1 MAHSSQADP
10 SGAVRRVASALPPKA
25 GSGFEDTYADNVCDR
40 FVLVICAH
48 MAGPQDFERIKLVGQ
63 GDVGKVYLVR
73 LCSSRDIFA
82 MKVLSKAEMI
92 KRNKASQKQF
102 GALIKD

>member
-1 MAHSSQADP
+1 MAQLARL
-10 SGAVRRVASALPPKA
+10 VLRRPAWWRPPTAAAWDAPAS
-25 GSGFEDTYADNVCDR
+25 
-40 FVLVICAH
+40 VL
-48 MAGPQDFERIKLVGQ
+48 LLGQ

-92 KRNKASQKQF
+92 KRNKVGLLLNK
-102 GALIKD
+102 

>member
-1 MAHSSQADP
+1 MAHTSQADP
-10 SGAVRRVASALPPKA
+10 SGAVRRGGTFLPPKA
-25 GSGFEDTYADNVCDR
+25 GCSLNGRDIPLKLHIH
-40 FVLVICAH
+40 VLRVT
-48 MAGPQDFERIKLVGQ
+48 AGPQDFERIKLVGQ

-92 KRNKASQKQF
+92 KRNKVYLSATT
-102 GALIKD
+102 

>member
-1 MAHSSQADP
+1 MAHSSQSDP
-10 SGAVRRVASALPPKA
+10 SGAVRRAVGTVLPPKA
-25 GSGFEDTYADNVCDR
+25 GRSLHGCVSALKFHLDISRA
-40 FVLVICAH
+40 

-92 KRNKASQKQF
+92 KRNKVGFSA
-102 GALIKD
+102 A